1 MSNTG
6 LVGDAKKLLLLRQ
19 SLGWTQDDA
28 AEKSGYTS
36 RLIRKIE
43 AGGKVKPSTL
53 LAVLHCY
60 HEAREENDWSMADFI
75 APRESVNAEKSTA
88 QANLELNNL
97 EDISQPTL
105 VRNYFET
112 VFNQRHQ
119 EGVAKFVCPNIRFTH
134 GGGEEHVGIQV
145 VEQLAEKILT
155 GFDPVRHSISQV
167 FVSDGKVFC
176 FWRVEMKHV
185 GEFGG
190 IEATGKWVKSQG
202 LTICRFE
209 QELMVEANDNWD
221 VYDVIR
227 QLSGEPKRWF

>member
-1 MSNTG
+1 MGNAG
-6 LVGDAKKLLLLRQ
+6 LVGDAEKLLQLRQ

-43 AGGKVKPSTL
+43 AGGTVKPSTL
-53 LAVLHCY
+53 LDVLHCY
-60 HEAREENDWSMADFI
+60 HEAREENDWCMADFI
-75 APRESVNAEKSTA
+75 VPQESVSAEKSTE
-88 QANLELNNL
+88 QTNSDSNNL
-97 EDISQPTL
+97 EDLQTTL
-105 VRNYFET
+105 IRNYFET
-112 VFNQRHQ
+112 VFNQRNLEQ
-119 EGVAKFVCPNIRFTH
+119 VANFVCPKVRFTH
-134 GGGEEHVGIQV
+134 GGGEEQIGVQV
-145 VEQLAEKILT
+145 IEQLAEKILA
-155 GFDPVRHSISQV
+155 GFDPIRHSINQA
-167 FVSDGKVFC
+167 FVTDGKVFC

-190 IEATGKWVKSQG
+190 VEATGKWVKSQG
-202 LTICRFE
+202 LTICRVE